1 MGLAKVAAPL
11 PTRVNTMAS
20 YIVATVRI
28 TDPERFA
35 AYGKAVAGLAERF
48 GGEALLKGAVS
59 EVLEGAGAVG
69 ERVVVSRFE
78 TAEQARAYIESSEYR
93 DAQKLREGAAE
104 VVMRLINQ

>member
-11 PTRVNTMAS
+11 PTRVNIMAS

-35 AYGKAVAGLAERF
+35 VYGKAVAGLAERF

-59 EVLEGAGAVG
+59 EVLEGAAKPVG
-69 ERVVVSRFE
+69 SD
-78 TAEQARAYIESSEYR
+78 AEGVIELKDQQQSDTSVIEVAAKPTRRRASKATPR
-93 DAQKLREGAAE
+93 RATTR
-104 VVMRLINQ
+104 